1 MPNDDID
8 AQGPRRRVILRRA
21 RSGGGFGM
29 GGGISTRSESLRAP
43 AEDREQDEV
52 DDLIDPH
59 QMNRTVRDMPPP
71 TSLVPRP
78 TVPNSAD
85 PEDER
90 ENPRMRMNQVAMAG
104 SANYAKEY
112 RLQLLHRL
120 LMRNIPLDQ
129 IARQL
134 QVSISTVEKD
144 RAELKKRWREA
155 AKELTIE
162 EIIGNQVGI
171 YDEISGMALRVAS
184 GGGEGN
190 TTPTAM
196 RLAAMRTSLAANAD
210 KTRFMNTAGVFDVL
224 RFRQAED
231 GTQMSDV
238 QRLMENTMNLLSQL
252 DEPDEPEAPRPKV
265 IKRRR
270 KPGGFNDMTF
280 DDADASSS
288 ANEVQEL

>member
-1 MPNDDID
+1 MPNDDIN

-29 GGGISTRSESLRAP
+29 GGGVSTRSESLRAP
-43 AEDREQDEV
+43 AEEYESDEV
-52 DDLIDPH
+52 DDLIDPNL
-59 QMNRTVRDMPPP
+59 MNRTVRDLPPP
-71 TSLVPRP
+71 APLAPRP
-78 TVPNSAD
+78 VPNSAEGD
-85 PEDER
+85 DDR
-90 ENPRMRMNQVAMAG
+90 ANPRQRMNEVALAG
-104 SANYAKEY
+104 SSAYAKEY
-112 RLQLLHRL
+112 RLQMLHRL
-120 LMRNIPLDQ
+120 LMRNVPLDQ
-129 IARQL
+129 IARQF

-144 RAELKKRWREA
+144 RAELKRRFREA

-231 GTQMSDV
+231 GKQMSDV
-238 QRLMENTMNLLSQL
+238 QRLMENTANLLAAL
-252 DEPDEPEAPRPKV
+252 DEPDPEPEAPRAKRV
-265 IKRRR
+265 VRKRR
-270 KPGGFNDMTF
+270 GGFSDMTF

-288 ANEVQEL
+288 ANEVQEI